1 MMKRILACAVAVAC
15 LLTACATFA
24 LADGIAMKVIKVNE
38 AVNMRQQT
46 NTDSA
51 IVGKVPKGTVLE
63 GCTPVEGSQWI
74 AVTYQGIA
82 GYIRGDFLEPV
93 DGSAPAAA
101 PAAPAAAPASGAAA
115 ADADVPAVTGSTPVE
130 NPPVANINQATDYND
145 DFVIL
150 DQNVN
155 GVRVMA
161 RQIFT
166 KTNEYLMIVGLDG
179 NGDQI
184 WKRETATEDISE
196 MTQTEA
202 FMGGT
207 AAMPPPNP
215 KKGRNQP
222 GRTTPRPGHD
232 GGRGSTDR
240 TRQHNYRHKH
250 SRPKNHTGRNNGTG
264 ERGKEHKR
272 QKATGRG
279 ERGEQRR
286 TRARP
291 ATGERGTPK
300 DKGSGRTQPGEGE
313 GNGRRGRRGKGGG
326 GEEGQEHN

>member
-115 ADADVPAVTGSTPVE
+115 ADADVPAVTGNTPVE

-207 AAMPPPNP
+207 EAMPLVLMYNDWI
-215 KKGRNQP
+215 GLSAI
-222 GRTTPRPGHD
+222 D
-232 GGRGSTDR
+232 
-240 TRQHNYRHKH
+240 
-250 SRPKNHTGRNNGTG
+250 
-264 ERGKEHKR
+264 
-272 QKATGRG
+272 
-279 ERGEQRR
+279 
-286 TRARP
+286 P
-291 ATGERGTPK
+291 ATGDIKWDLPK
-300 DKGSGRTQPGEGE
+300 DKVFLGGSISYAVG
-313 GNGRRGRRGKGGG
+313 GNGVAYIGGYYGPDPVAIDAG
-326 GEEGQEHN
+326 GNVLWQASSGDQKAQWLQYINLTSDGISCYYSSMAGEKTGTIVYDYNGTVQNVVYD